1 MCVVDLYMLGS
12 LIVPIGEIFLIPSI
26 TVKYILEGFNFVV
39 KVGIC
44 ETVDILNVIMQL
56 DGPIF

>member
-12 LIVPIGEIFLIPSI
+12 LIVPIGEIFLILSI

-39 KVGIC
+39 EVGIC

>member
-1 MCVVDLYMLGS
+1 MLGS